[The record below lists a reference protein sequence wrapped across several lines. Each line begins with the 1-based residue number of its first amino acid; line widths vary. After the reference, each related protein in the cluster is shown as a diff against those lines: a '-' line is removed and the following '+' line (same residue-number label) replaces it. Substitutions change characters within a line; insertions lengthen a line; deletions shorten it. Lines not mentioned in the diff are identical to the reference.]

1 MFKHVWARR
10 ECNRRWFPC
19 RMDVNQTGLSCQ
31 VPACS
36 YIKASSSID
45 HRFHVFMPIRIHL
58 SILLYST
65 KCRTFLSS
73 LFFPPV
79 FSCVAVHFFFI
90 PHELRYCSSFFIRP
104 LPTGWPIHSCGVRHL
119 FTIHYVLTVVRYSIV
134 ISQLSGGGIDLVWGK
149 KNAMNEYQPLSHF
162 LHLFHL

>member
-1 MFKHVWARR
+1 MQSSVISMSNGRQS
-10 ECNRRWFPC
+10 NRPL
-19 RMDVNQTGLSCQ
+19 LSGSRVQ
-31 VPACS
+31 
-36 YIKASSSID
+36 
-45 HRFHVFMPIRIHL
+45 
-58 SILLYST
+58 LYQSL
-65 KCRTFLSS
+65 KLDWSS
-73 LFFPPV
+73 LPCFHAYSNTSFDSPLQHQMPNIPIFPFFFPPV